1 MALHRTMTYY
11 GAEHNDQDLLTVWY
25 HYLVIAGSGTK
36 AGSGVA
42 SIITLSQVKANGI
55 SDASPHTIFAKD
67 GGPATALAKAEEFL
81 DHHHP
86 GLKKIISERG

>member
-1 MALHRTMTYY
+1 MTYY
-11 GAEHNDQDLLTVWY
+11 GEEDQHENLPRVWY
-25 HYLVIAGSGTK
+25 HYLVIASPGHK

-42 SIITLSQVKANGI
+42 SIITLSQARARAI
-55 SDASPHTIFAKD
+55 SDGPSHTIFAKD

-86 GLKKIISERG
+86 GLRKIISERD